1 MLRSKKLE
9 TIKSKKAMFPK
20 KTLSSSSPV
29 EISFSGLSSDVFN
42 HIIQNRFEIFE
53 KFFYEHR
60 LARFER
66 IDWSYAVKEKMLVL
80 RLFEEVPGGL
90 TTEAQDE

>member
-1 MLRSKKLE
+1 MKLE
-9 TIKSKKAMFPK
+9 TITSKKAMFPEK
-20 KTLSSSSPV
+20 KPSSSPV

-42 HIIQNRFEIFE
+42 HIIQNRVELFE

-66 IDWSYAVKEKMLVL
+66 IDWSYVVKEKKLVL
-80 RLFEEVPGGL
+80 RLFEEAPGDL
-90 TTEAQDE
+90 TNEPKDV

>member
-1 MLRSKKLE
+1 MKLE
-9 TIKSKKAMFPK
+9 TITSKKAMFPEK
-20 KTLSSSSPV
+20 KPSSSPV

-42 HIIQNRFEIFE
+42 HIIHNRFEIFE

-66 IDWSYAVKEKMLVL
+66 IDWSYAVKEKILVL

-90 TTEAQDE
+90 TTEAQDV